1 MARIL
6 VVDDEA
12 IYHQMIA
19 RALEAEKFQIE
30 FASCGKE
37 GLQKAKTSRPDLIIT
52 DVMMPDITGYE
63 LTKLLR
69 CEPQFAHTPIVVL
82 TSQTG
87 LQNKL
92 NSFESGADDHLTK
105 PFEPAELVAR
115 LTALLRRSEISQAPV
130 VNTPTRDPARLIAVH
145 SLRGGTGCS
154 SLTVN
159 LGVGLVS
166 LWKYPTILLDLTM
179 VAGQVALMLNATL
192 RRTWANIAKFTPAEL
207 EFEMLQSIIAKHESG
222 VSFIAAPTY
231 PTDAET
237 ISADILDASL
247 RLLKNQYEY
256 IVADLP
262 HDFNEIVVHTLD
274 VADLVLMLAT
284 PDVASIRAAAA
295 AMDTYKK
302 LNYPPEKIKLILN
315 ATFPKHGLPKDK
327 IELALGI
334 PVLMTIPYTADAFV
348 EAINY
353 GLPLISSKPDELVA
367 GLLED
372 LAFSLSKDSHK
383 KSRPETPTE
392 VWKRV
397 YKRYTERKK

>member
-1 MARIL
+1 
-6 VVDDEA
+6 
-12 IYHQMIA
+12 
-19 RALEAEKFQIE
+19 
-30 FASCGKE
+30 
-37 GLQKAKTSRPDLIIT
+37 
-52 DVMMPDITGYE
+52 
-63 LTKLLR
+63 
-69 CEPQFAHTPIVVL
+69 
-82 TSQTG
+82 
-87 LQNKL
+87 
-92 NSFESGADDHLTK
+92 
-105 PFEPAELVAR
+105 
-115 LTALLRRSEISQAPV
+115 
-130 VNTPTRDPARLIAVH
+130 
-145 SLRGGTGCS
+145 
-154 SLTVN
+154 
-159 LGVGLVS
+159 
-166 LWKYPTILLDLTM
+166 
-179 VAGQVALMLNATL
+179 VALMLNATL

-397 YKRYTERKK
+397 YKRYTDRKK